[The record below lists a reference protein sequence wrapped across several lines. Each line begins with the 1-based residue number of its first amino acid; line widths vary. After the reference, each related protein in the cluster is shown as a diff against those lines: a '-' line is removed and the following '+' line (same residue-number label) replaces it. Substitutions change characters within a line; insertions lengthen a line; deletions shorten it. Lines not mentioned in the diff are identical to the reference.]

1 MPLDSGVFEATVLAA
16 VVLAGAARTV
26 IPYLAKRQSDL
37 SNGIVPRPFSV
48 SYIITAILGVVPV
61 AVGAILL
68 LPTILPQVQNNGGS
82 QLMVFITSFGLAYA
96 TTDIVNRNVSS
107 QLVPGVATQT
117 AVNPNKTVDTPLKGT
132 GKDASGETPATGPN
146 A

>member
-1 MPLDSGVFEATVLAA
+1 MVLDTGSFEATVLAA
-16 VVLAGAARTV
+16 VVLAGAARTI

-37 SNGIVPRPFSV
+37 SNGQDPRPFSW

-68 LPTILPQVQNNGGS
+68 LPTVLPQVQNSGS
-82 QLMVFITSFGLAYA
+82 QLMVFITAFGLAYA

-107 QLVPGVATQT
+107 QLIPGVATNT
-117 AVNPNKTVDTPLKGT
+117 TVNPNKTVDTPLKGT
-132 GKDASGETPATGPN
+132 GKSSETGQTQETGTK

>member
-1 MPLDSGVFEATVLAA
+1 MPIDSGIFEATVLAA

-37 SNGIVPRPFSV
+37 SNGITPRPFSV
-48 SYIITAILGVVPV
+48 SYIVTAILGVVPV

-68 LPTILPQVQNNGGS
+68 LPTILPNVQNNGS
-82 QLMVFITSFGLAYA
+82 QLMVFITAFGLAYA

-107 QLVPGVATQT
+107 QLIPGVATDIT
-117 AVNPNKTVDTPLKGT
+117 VNPNKTVDTPLKGT
-132 GKDASGETPATGPN
+132 GKDSSGQTPPTGPQ